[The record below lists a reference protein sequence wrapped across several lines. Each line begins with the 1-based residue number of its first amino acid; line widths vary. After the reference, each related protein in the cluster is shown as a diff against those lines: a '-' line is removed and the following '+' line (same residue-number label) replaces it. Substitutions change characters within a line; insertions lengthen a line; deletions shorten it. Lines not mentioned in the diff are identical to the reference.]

1 MREEKKLM
9 KIATYKKLLDEYT
22 FERNFTRIA
31 NMETTPLHNLHSWVK
46 TFRIMV
52 DTLEDMPW
60 FEDSIKHE
68 HSKLSKLVEN
78 VNGSEMELYMIMR
91 SIFARKHLVKFK
103 VLSFRYEYFEINKDT
118 KHPNVILLTL
128 LDENNSVKLVEFTKE
143 IGTGEKRLKNLY
155 IHGSESF
162 LYDDMKN
169 RVDISDKELYISIDI
184 NHLDETVI
192 DTDYF
197 LIDSINNN
205 IEI

>member
-1 MREEKKLM
+1 MREEEKLM

-31 NMETTPLHNLHSWVK
+31 NLETIPFHNLHSWLK

-60 FEDSIKHE
+60 FEVSIKHE
-68 HSKLSKLVEN
+68 HSKLLKLVEN
-78 VNGSEMELYMIMR
+78 VNANDMSLYMIMR
-91 SIFARKHLVKFK
+91 SNFARKHLEKFK
-103 VLSFRYEYFEINKDT
+103 VLSFGYDYFEINKDS
-118 KHPNVILLTL
+118 KHPNVILLRL
-128 LDENNSVKLVEFTKE
+128 LDENNYVKLVAFTKE
-143 IGTGEKRLKNLY
+143 IGTGEKQLKNLSF
-155 IHGSESF
+155 HGSESF
-162 LYDDMKN
+162 LYDNMKN
-169 RVDISDKELYISIDI
+169 RVDISDKEIYISIDI
-184 NHLDETVI
+184 NNLDETVL

>member
-1 MREEKKLM
+1 MREEEKLM

-31 NMETTPLHNLHSWVK
+31 NLETIPINNLHGWLK

-60 FEDSIKHE
+60 FGCSIKHE

-78 VNGSEMELYMIMR
+78 VNGSDMRLYMIMR
-91 SIFARKHLVKFK
+91 SNFARKHLEKFK
-103 VLSFRYEYFEINKDT
+103 VLSFGYDYFETNKDSE
-118 KHPNVILLTL
+118 HPNVILLRL
-128 LDENNSVKLVEFTKE
+128 LDENNYVKLVAFTKE
-143 IGTGEKRLKNLY
+143 IGTGEKQLKNLSF
-155 IHGSESF
+155 HGSEF
-162 LYDDMKN
+162 LYDGMKN
-169 RVDISDKELYISIDI
+169 HVDISDKEIYISIDI
-184 NHLDETVI
+184 NNLDETVL